1 MTSSVRVNGT
11 TWEGPADATVAALVD
26 RWCVSAQGIAVARNG
41 EVVPKSRWGR
51 TVLSGGDRVEIVS
64 AAAGG

>member
-1 MTSSVRVNGT
+1 MTAVVVNGAG
-11 TWEGPADATVAALVD
+11 WEAPPGATVADLVGH
-26 RWCVSAQGIAVARNG
+26 WCASPRGVAVALNG
-41 EVVPKSRWGR
+41 VVVPKSRWGR